1 MNTLADKEVKAIIL
15 DKLRKRGCWGGRYI
29 PLNSL
34 VHWLS
39 KKVKKNGRRVRKAVK
54 QLVNEGFLILHKGR
68 ETVSLNPTR
77 SREIT
82 EFIARFLP

>member
-1 MNTLADKEVKAIIL
+1 
-15 DKLRKRGCWGGRYI
+15 
-29 PLNSL
+29 
-34 VHWLS
+34 
-39 KKVKKNGRRVRKAVK
+39 VKKNGRRVRKAAK
-54 QLVNEGFLILHKGR
+54 QLVNEGFLILHKGG